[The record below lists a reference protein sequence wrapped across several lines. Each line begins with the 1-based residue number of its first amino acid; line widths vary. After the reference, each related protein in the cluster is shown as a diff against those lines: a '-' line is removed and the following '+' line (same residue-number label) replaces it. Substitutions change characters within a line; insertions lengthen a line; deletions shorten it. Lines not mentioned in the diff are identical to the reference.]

1 MALCRPASFFTIGK
15 KSLLLQ
21 RDHNPR
27 LRDHC
32 PFIPEVAMSLES
44 MNLLAASQ
52 NISPSDERPLRRQ
65 SHTYDLIRQCIHC
78 GFCLPTCPT
87 YAVLG
92 VEMDSPRGRIYQM
105 QAVADGRM
113 DVSAEFVDHMY
124 CCLGCRACETACPS
138 GVQFGKLIEAAREHI
153 QLEVAQMPLFS
164 EQIRPETTLQE
175 KPVAKGDSQYP
186 LHEHI
191 PAPPTLESPT
201 ERLLR
206 RFFFDMMLPS
216 RPITSLVFA
225 GLKLYQRSGLQALV
239 HRTRLLDAVDALPT
253 PLQGKLKMP
262 EKLMHHAGGEL
273 LPAPLPQVTLALGQQ
288 RYRVGFISGCIMDQ
302 VFRDI
307 NQATIRVLTANGCE
321 VITPTQQQCCG
332 ALHIHAGEAERGRKL
347 AQHNIDVFEPYNCD
361 AIIINSAG
369 CGSNLKEYGHLLRD
383 DPNYAKRAEAFS
395 AKVKDIS
402 EFLASIE
409 LNQEMGEVARTVAY
423 HDACHLVHGQKI
435 KQQPRQLLQSIPG
448 VTLVNLKEADWCC
461 GSAGIYNITNQEMAN
476 TLLQR
481 KMDNIAATGA
491 SAIATGNPG
500 CMMQIALGVRDRGM
514 AIDVVH
520 PIQLI
525 DEAYRVGGCYE
536 VPAHDLTIV
545 QRRQQRTLL
554 VTFGLG
560 VLIGIALLR
569 RRKRL

>member
-1 MALCRPASFFTIGK
+1 
-15 KSLLLQ
+15 
-21 RDHNPR
+21 
-27 LRDHC
+27 
-32 PFIPEVAMSLES
+32 MSLES
-44 MNLLAASQ
+44 INLRTASQ
-52 NISPSDERPLRRQ
+52 KVLSSGDGPLRRHT
-65 SHTYDLIRQCIHC
+65 HTYDLMRQCIHC

-105 QAVADGRM
+105 QAVADGRL

-153 QLEVAQMPLFS
+153 QLEVTHMPLFS
-164 EQIRPETTLQE
+164 ETIRSATTLQE
-175 KPVAKGDSQYP
+175 KPIAKGNSDYP

-206 RFFFDMMLPS
+206 RFFFDIMLPS
-216 RPITSLVFA
+216 RAITSLVFA
-225 GLKLYQRSGLQALV
+225 GLKLYQRTGLQALV
-239 HRTRLLDAVDALPT
+239 HRTGLLDAMNALPT

-262 EKLMHHAGGEL
+262 EKLMSHTHGAL
-273 LPAPLPQVTLALGQQ
+273 LPTPLPEITPALGRQ

-307 NQATIRVLTANGCE
+307 NNATVRVLSANGCE

-332 ALHIHAGEAERGRKL
+332 ALHVHAGEAERGRKL

-361 AIIINSAG
+361 VIIINSAG

-383 DPNYAKRAEAFS
+383 NPLYAKRAQAFS

-409 LNQEMGEVARTVAY
+409 LNQVMGEVAHTVAY
-423 HDACHLVHGQKI
+423 HDACHLIHGQKI

-461 GSAGIYNITNQEMAN
+461 GSAGIYNITNQEMAY

-481 KMDNIAATGA
+481 KIDNIAATQA
-491 SAIATGNPG
+491 DVIATGNPG
-500 CMMQIALGVRDRGM
+500 CMMQIAMGARDRGM
-514 AIDVVH
+514 TINVVH

-525 DEAYRVGGCYE
+525 DEAYRAGGLYE
-536 VPAHDLTIV
+536 VGVLDQTSE
-545 QRRQQRTLL
+545 QSRQQRILL
-554 VTFGLG
+554 TVFGLG
-560 VLIGIALLR
+560 VLIGFVLLR
-569 RRKRL
+569 RRKHSD